1 MARTICDSIT
11 SFLVMDVLEKAQEM
25 EKAGRH
31 VIHLEIG
38 QPDFDTPACITE
50 AAIKALRDGKTAYTH
65 SLGILPLREALAAYY
80 QREYGVAVSPER
92 IVVTNGTSP
101 AMLLL
106 FSALFDPGDTV
117 IMPDPTYACY
127 GSFVNYTGADV
138 CSVPTLEENGFQ
150 LRTEDVA
157 SRITPNTRAILV
169 NSPSNPAGTLI
180 APEALKAL
188 CGMGPTLIS
197 DEIYHG
203 LVYEGRAASALEFSD
218 EACVLDGFSKR
229 YAMTGWRLG
238 WMVIPQCLV
247 PVVQRLQ
254 QNFFICANSITQW
267 AGIAALN
274 EAAPDV
280 KRMAA
285 EYDRRRH
292 VLLAGLRK
300 LGFTISSEP
309 VGAFYVLVNARHLSN
324 DSLALAYDILE
335 KAGVGVAPGIDFGP
349 GAEGYIRFSYANS
362 VENIEEAMSRLK
374 KYLEN
379 RG

>member
-1 MARTICDSIT
+1 MARTVCDGIT

-25 EKAGRH
+25 EKAGKRI
-31 VIHLEIG
+31 IHLEIG
-38 QPDFDTPACITE
+38 QPDFNTPACITE
-50 AAIKALRDGKTAYTH
+50 AAVKALRDGKTAYTH
-65 SLGILPLREALAAYY
+65 SLGILPLREAIAAYY
-80 QREYGVAVSPER
+80 KREYGVAVSPDR

-106 FSALFDPGDTV
+106 FSALFDPGDTA

-127 GSFVNYTGADV
+127 ASFVKYAGAEV
-138 CSVPTLEENGFQ
+138 CAVPTVEENGFQ
-150 LRTEDVA
+150 LRVADVSGRVDA
-157 SRITPNTRAILV
+157 TTRAILV
-169 NSPSNPAGTLI
+169 NCPSNPAGTLI
-180 APEALKAL
+180 PPDDLAALSRL
-188 CGMGPTLIS
+188 GPTLVS

-203 LVYEGRAASALEFSD
+203 LVYEGRAATALEFSD
-218 EACVLDGFSKR
+218 DACVLDGFSKR

-238 WMVIPQCLV
+238 WMVIPQCLI
-247 PVVQRLQ
+247 PTVQRLQ
-254 QNFFICANSITQW
+254 QNFFICANSVTQW

-274 EAAPDV
+274 EAGPDV

-285 EYDRRRH
+285 EYNRRRH
-292 VLLAGLRK
+292 VLLDGLRK
-300 LGFTISSEP
+300 LGFAITSTP